1 MKKLYGILAAYTG
14 MFVLLVTPSFAQEL
28 VGTEYSAS
36 NDFGDLEGLNTIL
49 LFVYNIFRYLGWA
62 GVFIG
67 IGFVL
72 FSLIYKLFNADNE
85 EAMKTVQG
93 YITKAVL
100 IVIAGLLLLSLGW
113 LITFVGGIFGYEIT
127 PTDPFTDVPVSAV
140 G

>member
-1 MKKLYGILAAYTG
+1 MKKLYGILSAYAG
-14 MFVLLVTPSFAQEL
+14 MFVLFVSPSFAQDL
-28 VGTEYSAS
+28 VGTAYSAS
-36 NDFGDLEGLNTIL
+36 NKFGDLDGLSSIL

-113 LITFVGGIFGYEIT
+113 LIGFVGGIFGYSIT
-127 PTDPFTDVPVSAV
+127 PSDPFTALPS
-140 G
+140 GS